1 MALASLFGFPNIPE
15 ESKSIEFWKDPERS
29 GWLTKQGEY
38 IKTWRRRWFVLKEG
52 HMFWFKD
59 DKVSKDS
66 QPRGVINVGRC
77 LTIKGA
83 EDVINRAHAFEL
95 STSNDTLFFIADSDK
110 ASCPALL
117 CLLCCPLCVL
127 RRVTHLDSARQGLKE
142 GLGLCREVQ
151 SAGHAHSTAHG
162 RGMQAGSHSGMAGQL
177 TSPSCVS
184 PNPRPHTPQT
194 PSSLFCPSS
203 PPAPSPLPSTPPST
217 SHSPFHLSPHHS
229 PPPMC
234 GWQEKE
240 DWINSVGRAIVRHSR
255 SVTDYEVLDYD
266 CRSHTRGP
274 APPAAAT
281 SPSAAAGAA
290 GEARLDPSGGDPSAS
305 DAKGELPS
313 DAAPAALPSA

>member
-110 ASCPALL
+110 
-117 CLLCCPLCVL
+117 
-127 RRVTHLDSARQGLKE
+127 
-142 GLGLCREVQ
+142 
-151 SAGHAHSTAHG
+151 
-162 RGMQAGSHSGMAGQL
+162 
-177 TSPSCVS
+177 
-184 PNPRPHTPQT
+184 
-194 PSSLFCPSS
+194 
-203 PPAPSPLPSTPPST
+203 
-217 SHSPFHLSPHHS
+217 
-229 PPPMC
+229 
-234 GWQEKE
+234 EKE

>member
-1 MALASLFGFPNIPE
+1 MPLPPFVSIPLTVYPAPSPVPPLGLVSPLLLVCPLASSLFAPSPRRPP
-15 ESKSIEFWKDPERS
+15 SPPLAPPSPPRLAPSPQSIEFWKDPERS

-110 ASCPALL
+110 
-117 CLLCCPLCVL
+117 
-127 RRVTHLDSARQGLKE
+127 
-142 GLGLCREVQ
+142 
-151 SAGHAHSTAHG
+151 
-162 RGMQAGSHSGMAGQL
+162 
-177 TSPSCVS
+177 
-184 PNPRPHTPQT
+184 
-194 PSSLFCPSS
+194 
-203 PPAPSPLPSTPPST
+203 
-217 SHSPFHLSPHHS
+217 
-229 PPPMC
+229 
-234 GWQEKE
+234 EKE

-266 CRSHTRGP
+266 CRSHTRGA
-274 APPAAAT
+274 APPAAT
-281 SPSAAAGAA
+281 TPPSAAAAA
-290 GEARLDPSGGDPSAS
+290 GAGLDPPSDPSAS
-305 DAKGELPS
+305 DSASEAKEERPS
-313 DAAPAALPSA
+313 DAAPAALP